1 MTHTELCFVAAKWL
15 CKNGLAR
22 WCKPKYVTVELMCA
36 IPCIPDVFG
45 FGGCNL
51 TQQIEV
57 KLSRSDF
64 LADKLKPHRINRE
77 LDVGMLR
84 SYLCPAG
91 IIKPDE
97 LPQSWGLLYY
107 HPDSSIEV
115 IVHPNPQQACSRYEM
130 DIVCSIMRRMDIK
143 PQVFNFKTI

>member
-15 CKNGLAR
+15 RKNGLIK
-22 WCKPKYVTVELMCA
+22 WNKPKYVIVELLVYG
-36 IPCIPDVFG
+36 IPCVPDVFG
-45 FGGCNL
+45 FGCDL

-57 KLSRSDF
+57 KLSRADF
-64 LADKLKPHRINRE
+64 LADKLKHHRINRL

-107 HPDSSIEV
+107 NPDGSIEV
-115 IVHPNPQQACSRYEM
+115 VVYPNPQSSCSKFEM
-130 DIVCSIMRRMDIK
+130 GIIYSVMRRINVK
-143 PQVFNFKTI
+143 PQIFNFKK